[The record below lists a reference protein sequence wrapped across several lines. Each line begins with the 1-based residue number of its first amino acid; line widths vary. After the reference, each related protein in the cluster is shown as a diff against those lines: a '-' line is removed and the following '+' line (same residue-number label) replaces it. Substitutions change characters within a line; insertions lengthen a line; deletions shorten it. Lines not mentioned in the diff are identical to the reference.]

1 MALIV
6 QVDLLAF
13 IREDALIV
21 VILKLQ
27 LLQLAHQIAPLPIQL
42 VEHVGELMRSMMI
55 VFDLV
60 L

>member
-27 LLQLAHQIAPLPIQL
+27 LLQLAHQIAPLPLQL
-42 VEHVGELMRSMMI
+42 VEHVGELMRSMMV

>member
-27 LLQLAHQIAPLPIQL
+27 LLQLAHQIAPLPLQL